1 LKREDK
7 IVKTSSTL
15 RNYFVIYAVLA
26 LIAFQLATAIF
37 NNVYAKY
44 MLEGM
49 QSYFAK
55 PTIDGEYPAIDEN
68 NIINAGGWVVVINQY
83 GQIIDGGDAVS
94 FGELSTL
101 DVSRLTNGKF
111 DYNDELYFASL
122 APFIQGENEYVV
134 VAALP
139 ANKASATFTATNV
152 STSSSLSFLIAV
164 VMRGAI
170 FLILYSLITVILSK
184 RLNKRIVLP
193 IQAITQALE
202 SLKSEEYNISID
214 FKAKNE
220 FVFIKNA
227 FDLMIVRLSDAEH
240 QRKERQKE
248 KMKMLSDIG
257 HDLRTPITVINGLLQ
272 ALMSGRI
279 SDEKIKKEY
288 IDTIYKNT
296 RILLELVELQLD
308 YTLWERKDY
317 KMIMNQQN
325 LSECVRD
332 VVIANYSL
340 CDEGGIE
347 LEVDIPEPDVFYN
360 MDSSQLRRAFSN
372 LMTNAIFHNT
382 NVPNMKIGVF
392 VWQRNNDIQV
402 AFADTGNKLPEDVKA
417 SLIANLPLNGRA
429 NNDYGHGLGLSIMQK
444 IIGLH
449 GGTVQFEENWQQYSK
464 AFIITFSSV

>member
-1 LKREDK
+1 MKQENK
-7 IVKTSSTL
+7 IVKTSTTL
-15 RNYFVIYAVLA
+15 RNYFIVYAVLA

-37 NNVYAKY
+37 NNIYAEY

-49 QSYFAK
+49 QSYFAEQ
-55 PTIDGEYPAIDEN
+55 TISGEYPAIDEK
-68 NIINAGGWVVVINQY
+68 NIVDAGGWVVVINEY
-83 GQIIDGGDAVS
+83 GHIIDRADTVS
-94 FGELSTL
+94 LEELSPV
-101 DVSRLTNGKF
+101 DISRLTNGKF
-111 DYNDELYFASL
+111 EYDGELYFASF
-122 APFIQGENEYVV
+122 APFIQGEDEYVV

-139 ANKASATFTATNV
+139 ADKASATFTATNV
-152 STSSSLSFLIAV
+152 STSSSFSFLTAII
-164 VMRGAI
+164 MRGAI
-170 FLILYSLITVILSK
+170 FLFLYFLITFILSK
-184 RLNKRIVLP
+184 HLNKKIVLP
-193 IQAITQALE
+193 IHAITQALE

-227 FDLMIVRLSDAEH
+227 FELMIQRLSDAEQ

-279 SDEKIKKEY
+279 SDDKVKKEY

-317 KMIMNQQN
+317 KIAMKRQN

-347 LEVDIPEPDVFYN
+347 LEVDVPEPDIFYD
-360 MDSSQLRRAFSN
+360 MDSSQFRRAFNN

-382 NVPNMKIGVF
+382 NVLNLKIGVF
-392 VWQRNNDIQV
+392 VQQDQDAIQIV
-402 AFADTGNKLPEDVKA
+402 FADTGNQLPDDVKA
-417 SLIANLPLNGRA
+417 SLIANVPLNGRT
-429 NNDYGHGLGLSIMQK
+429 NSDYGHGLGLSITQK
-444 IIGLH
+444 IVGLH
-449 GGTVQFEENWQQYSK
+449 GGEVRFEENWNQYSK
-464 AFIITFSSV
+464 AFIITLVPD